1 MLFLTTYR
9 TKPFLSKDEQ
19 KELLD
24 LFAKHGAAPGTI
36 AHYVSADNSTGWVV
50 VEADDASG
58 GFATV
63 VKYEQYIEFT
73 TTPILT
79 IDDALPDMME
89 AAAG

>member
-9 TKPFLSKDEQ
+9 TKPFLSKGEQ

-36 AHYVSADNSTGWVV
+36 AHYASTDNSTGWVITEV
-50 VEADDASG
+50 DNASG
-58 GFATV
+58 GFATTL
-63 VKYEQYIEFT
+63 KYEQYIEFT

-79 IDDALPDMME
+79 IEDALPDMME